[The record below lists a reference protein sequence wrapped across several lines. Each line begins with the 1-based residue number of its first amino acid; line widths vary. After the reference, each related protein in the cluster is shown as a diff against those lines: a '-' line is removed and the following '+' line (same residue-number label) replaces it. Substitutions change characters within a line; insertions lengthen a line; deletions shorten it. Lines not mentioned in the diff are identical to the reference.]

1 VSGKACSGAGAAAGR
16 TAAQAVAVLSAVMSF
31 AVEHGLREDNPVRG
45 VKKPP
50 RRRLERFLSEVDI
63 ARLGEALAAEV
74 ETTGDPYPAAAIR
87 LLLLT
92 SCRRSEILGWDWID
106 FERAM
111 IFPSACPIAP

>member
-1 VSGKACSGAGAAAGR
+1 VSGKACSAGAAVGR
-16 TAAQAVAVLSAVMSF
+16 TAAQAVAVMSF
-31 AVEHGLREDNPVRG
+31 AVERGLREDNPVRG

-74 ETTGDPYPAAAIR
+74 ETTGDPYSAAAIR

-92 SCRRSEILGWDWID
+92 GCRRSEILGWDWID